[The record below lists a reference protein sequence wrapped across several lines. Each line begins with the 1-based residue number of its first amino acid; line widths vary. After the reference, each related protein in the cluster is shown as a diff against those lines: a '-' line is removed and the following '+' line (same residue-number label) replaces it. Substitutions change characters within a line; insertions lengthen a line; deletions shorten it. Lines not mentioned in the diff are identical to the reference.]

1 MYTRPYASPVR
12 CVFGLWCTESYR
24 ATKRPAC
31 ATIHSRRP
39 TRASVQASEENVRV
53 AEQRYKLGVMTIV
66 ELMQIQEQLTQAQVN
81 EVQARFTYLRTK
93 AQIEAIV
100 GRRLP

>member
-1 MYTRPYASPVR
+1 MTQNFASLANAQEAIEV
-12 CVFGLWCTESYR
+12 
-24 ATKRPAC
+24 AK
-31 ATIHSRRP
+31 
-39 TRASVQASEENVRV
+39 ASVQASEENLRV
-53 AEQRYKLGVMTIV
+53 GEQRYRLGVSTIV

-93 AQIEAIV
+93 AQIESIV